1 MFSRTRS
8 LLPSLPSLPSHH
20 KTPNP
25 SSSLLS
31 LFSSSSSSQPPNNKD
46 NIILSRFHHKD
57 WLTSKQATTL
67 INSLTNPSTALTLF
81 HLYSSRK
88 DYNPT
93 QPFCI
98 SLITKL
104 AQANQ
109 FSPIDTILK
118 SLQPHQRHR
127 FTEDFF
133 FHLIKLYA
141 HQAHRIDKALETLFM
156 MPNFGSWPS
165 SKTFNFV
172 LNLLVN
178 NKLHDAVFNL
188 YSSASKLGFQV
199 DACCLNIMIKGLC
212 KQGEMKA
219 AFKVFDEF
227 PKLGIQRNERTF
239 CTLMHGLCEK
249 GDVDEAFELLEIM
262 KREKICVD
270 VMVFNVLI
278 CGLRKKGRVGEAK
291 EVLEDVMMRNGCFP
305 NESSYQHVLY
315 GLIDFKR
322 FGEAKEVVEK
332 MALKGFVPSFDS
344 YKGLILGFCK
354 EGLVEEVDWG
364 VKGMVRMGFV
374 PRMGMWRQIVK
385 CLVVHRD
392 VGCSFDIILDV
403 DYD

>member
-1 MFSRTRS
+1 MFSRTHRC
-8 LLPSLPSLPSHH
+8 LLPSLTCH
-20 KTPNP
+20 KTPN
-25 SSSLLS
+25 SSLFS
-31 LFSSSSSSQPPNNKD
+31 SSSSSSSQPPNTNNKD
-46 NIILSRFHHKD
+46 KIIVSRFHHKD

-67 INSLTNPSTALTLF
+67 INSLTNPSIAPTLF
-81 HLYSSRK
+81 NIYSSRK

-104 AQANQ
+104 AQSHQ
-109 FSPIDTILK
+109 FEPIDTLLN
-118 SLQPHQRHR
+118 SLQPPQKHR
-127 FTEDFF
+127 FTQDFF

-141 HQAHRIDKALETLFM
+141 HKANRIDKAVETLFM
-156 MPNFGSWPS
+156 MPSFGSYPT

-178 NKLHDAVFNL
+178 NKLHDQVFNL
-188 YSSASKLGFQV
+188 YSSASKLGFQI
-199 DACCLNIMIKGLC
+199 DACCLNIIIKGLC
-212 KQGEMKA
+212 KQGEIKA

-239 CTLMHGLCEK
+239 CTLMHGLCEE
-249 GDVDEAFELLEIM
+249 GNVDEAFELLEVM
-262 KREKICVD
+262 KKEKICVD

-278 CGLRKKGRVGEAK
+278 CGLRRKGRVDEAK
-291 EVLEDVMMRNGCFP
+291 EVLEDGMMRNGCYP

-322 FGEAKEVVEK
+322 FGEAKGVVEK
-332 MALKGFVPSFDS
+332 MVLKGFVPSFDS
-344 YKGLILGFCK
+344 FKGLVFGFSK

-364 VKGMVRMGFV
+364 VRGMVRMGFV

-385 CLVVHRD
+385 CVVVCRD
-392 VGCSFDIILDV
+392 VADSFDRILDV
-403 DYD
+403 DCD

>member
-8 LLPSLPSLPSHH
+8 LLPSLTSLH
-20 KTPNP
+20 KSPNP
-25 SSSLLS
+25 SSSL
-31 LFSSSSSSQPPNNKD
+31 FSSSSQPPITNTNNKD
-46 NIILSRFHHKD
+46 NIIISRFHHKD

-81 HLYSSRK
+81 NLYSSRK

-104 AQANQ
+104 VQARQ
-109 FSPIDTILK
+109 FSPIDTLLK
-118 SLQPHQRHR
+118 SLPQQQRHR
-127 FTEDFF
+127 FTQDFF

-141 HQAHRIDKALETLFM
+141 HQAHRIDKAVETLFM
-156 MPNFGSWPS
+156 MPNFGSWPT

-188 YSSASKLGFQV
+188 YSSASKLGFQI

-212 KQGEMKA
+212 KQGKIKA

-249 GDVDEAFELLEIM
+249 GDVDEAFELLERM
-262 KREKICVD
+262 KKEKVCVD

-278 CGLRKKGRVGEAK
+278 CGLRRKGRVDEAK
-291 EVLEDVMMRNGCFP
+291 EVLEDVMTRNGCYP

-315 GLIDFKR
+315 GLIDLKR
-322 FGEAKEVVEK
+322 FGEAKRVLEK
-332 MALKGFVPSFDS
+332 MVLKGFLPSFDS
-344 YKGLILGFCK
+344 FKGLVLGFCK

-374 PRMGMWRQIVK
+374 PRMGIWRQIVN
-385 CLVVHRD
+385 CVVVYRD
-392 VGCSFDIILDV
+392 VGRSFDRILDV